1 MDPHPQ
7 LPLRLPDLSPEM
19 RLFLAAVREDEID
32 NLKMVAS
39 LDEDERQALQFII
52 KNFKTADLA
61 VINDSLESLRT
72 MKCFG
77 RFGMWLMGMII
88 AFTSVVGAIKIL
100 FMSGSGPKWRGW
112 QQQVPRSWP
121 PSYLRDL
128 LGEVKPQSGG
138 QYQGCQ
144 NTHSKNRSEKKPFE

>member
-1 MDPHPQ
+1 
-7 LPLRLPDLSPEM
+7 M
-19 RLFLAAVREDEID
+19 RLFLAAVREDAID

-72 MKCFG
+72 MKRFG

-100 FMSGSGPKWRGW
+100 FMWGVGRSGVAG
-112 QQQVPRSWP
+112 
-121 PSYLRDL
+121 
-128 LGEVKPQSGG
+128 
-138 QYQGCQ
+138 
-144 NTHSKNRSEKKPFE
+144 NNRYREAGRRPTYGTC